1 MIKAIYPGSFDP
13 LHIGHENIILRAS
26 KLCDVLYVAVLEN
39 SNKKHFLSL
48 EKRFE
53 ILNKRFENY
62 PNIVITTFKGL
73 LVDYCVNEDITYIIK
88 GVRNIQDFQNEFD
101 MAQGIKYLNNKV
113 ETLFIP
119 CDLEYSFV
127 SSSMV
132 RDLYNTSSDLS
143 KLVSDEVKKLL

>member
-13 LHIGHENIILRAS
+13 LHIGHENIIIRAS

-39 SNKKHFLSL
+39 SNKKHFLTL
-48 EKRFE
+48 DKRFE

-62 PNIVITTFKGL
+62 PNIVITTFNGL
-73 LVDYCVNEDITYIIK
+73 LVDFCVKEDITYIIK
-88 GVRNIQDFQNEFD
+88 GVRNIHDFQNEFD

-132 RDLYNTSSDLS
+132 RDLYNTSSDIS
-143 KLVSDEVKKLL
+143 KFVSDEVNKLL